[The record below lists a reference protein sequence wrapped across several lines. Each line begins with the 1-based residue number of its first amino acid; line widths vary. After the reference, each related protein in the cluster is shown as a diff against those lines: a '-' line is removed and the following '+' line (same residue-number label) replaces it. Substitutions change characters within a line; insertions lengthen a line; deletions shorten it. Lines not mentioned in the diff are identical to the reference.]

1 MLDMSTLQVPEGFLQ
16 PDESLEAMLDPDIL
30 AADFGWV
37 AGYRVVYERLQHN
50 WAAYSPD
57 LPGVISTHRS
67 HRGILRMMAE
77 AIPFHLRGLEEDR
90 RERPWLYEKASVA
103 S

>member
-1 MLDMSTLQVPEGFLQ
+1 MIDLSSLQVPKGFLR
-16 PDESLEAMLDPDIL
+16 PNESLENLVDTDIL
-30 AADFGWV
+30 KAEFGWV
-37 AGYRVVYERLQHN
+37 SGYRVVYERLPRN

-67 HRGILRMMAE
+67 HAGILRMMAE

-90 RERPWLYEKASVA
+90 RERPELYQETM
-103 S
+103 